1 MAAVPAR
8 TAAIFFDVD
17 LTHIN
22 PGSRFQASGYFE
34 TCTRH
39 GLTVD
44 PALFEA
50 AVVGAAEVLDS
61 TDQLFNPQVYINYTA
76 RIIQLMGG
84 DAAGSAAPALEIYGD
99 WAVNHHFTLYDDVD
113 TTLRALKQRGLLIG
127 LITNGHRSLTAFQS
141 HFELDGLIDVTL
153 ASREHGYMKPHASIF
168 RAALELA
175 HVRAEDSVMV
185 GDSYSHDVLG
195 AESVGMRGVL
205 LARGGVAPDGIT
217 APVIQSL
224 SELLDIV

>member
-1 MAAVPAR
+1 MGAAAV
-8 TAAIFFDVD
+8 FFDVD
-17 LTHIN
+17 FTLIH
-22 PGSRFQASGYFE
+22 PGPRFQASGYVE

-61 TDQLFNPQVYINYTA
+61 TDQLFNPQVYIGYTA

-84 DAAGSAAPALEIYGD
+84 DAARSDAPAREIYDD
-99 WAVNHHFTLYDDVD
+99 WAINHHFTLYDDVD
-113 TTLRALKQRGLLIG
+113 ATLRALKARGLRLG
-127 LITNGHRSLTAFQS
+127 LITNGHRSLVSFQS

-153 ASREHGYMKPHASIF
+153 SSREHGYMKPHPSIF

-175 HVRAEDSVMV
+175 QVTADETLMV
-185 GDSYSHDVLG
+185 GDSYTHDVLG

-205 LARGGVAPDGIT
+205 IARGGGAPEGI
-217 APVIQSL
+217 ASPVIQSL
-224 SELLDIV
+224 AELLEIV

>member
-1 MAAVPAR
+1 MRTVAV
-8 TAAIFFDVD
+8 FFDVD
-17 LTHIN
+17 FTLIH
-22 PGSRFQASGYFE
+22 PGPRFQASGYCE
-34 TCTRH
+34 TCARH

-44 PALFEA
+44 PNKFEA

-61 TDQLFNPQVYINYTA
+61 TDQLFNPQVYIDYTA

-84 DAAGSAAPALEIYGD
+84 DVARSTAPALEIYDD

-113 TTLRALKQRGLLIG
+113 ATLRELKARGLLIG

-141 HFELDGLIDVTL
+141 HFELDGVIDVTL
-153 ASREHGYMKPHASIF
+153 ASRDHGYMKPHASIF

-175 HVRAEDSVMV
+175 QIPAHDAVMV
-185 GDSYSHDVLG
+185 GDSYAHDILG

-205 LARGGVAPDGIT
+205 IARGGTAPQGIT
-217 APVIQSL
+217 APVIRSL
-224 SELLDIV
+224 TELPALL

>member
-1 MAAVPAR
+1 MGTTAV
-8 TAAIFFDVD
+8 FFDVD
-17 LTHIN
+17 FTLIH
-22 PGSRFQASGYFE
+22 PGPRFQATGYVE

-39 GLTVD
+39 GLAVD
-44 PALFEA
+44 ATKFEA

-61 TDQLFNPQVYINYTA
+61 TDQLFNPQVYIDYTA

-84 DAAGSAAPALEIYGD
+84 DVAGSAGPAVEIYDD

-113 TTLRALKQRGLLIG
+113 ATLRALKARGLTIG

-153 ASREHGYMKPHASIF
+153 ASKEHGYMKPHASIF

-175 HVRAEDSVMV
+175 QVSAAESVMV
-185 GDSYSHDVLG
+185 GDSYNHDVLG

-205 LARGGVAPDGIT
+205 IARGGNPPAGIT

-224 SELLDIV
+224 SELPAVLGL